1 MTLARRLCEVSLTE
15 NQMARRR
22 ERDRFDGYAVELFLD
37 EDNDRLAHLV
47 ELPGISAFGPTL
59 EKALKELDVAW
70 AAAKES
76 YASRG
81 VKIPAAPARRQYRGI
96 FQVRID
102 KRVHRA
108 LAIEAERAGVSLN
121 ALVAEKLAKSV

>member
-1 MTLARRLCEVSLTE
+1 MANQRAR
-15 NQMARRR
+15 N
-22 ERDRFDGYAVELFLD
+22 RFEGYAVELFLD
-37 EDNDRLAHLV
+37 EDNDWLAHLV
-47 ELPGISAFGPTL
+47 ELPGISAFGPSP
-59 EKALKELDVAW
+59 EKALKELDLAW

-76 YASRG
+76 YAARG
-81 VKIPAAPARRQYRGI
+81 VEIPAAPARRQYQGV